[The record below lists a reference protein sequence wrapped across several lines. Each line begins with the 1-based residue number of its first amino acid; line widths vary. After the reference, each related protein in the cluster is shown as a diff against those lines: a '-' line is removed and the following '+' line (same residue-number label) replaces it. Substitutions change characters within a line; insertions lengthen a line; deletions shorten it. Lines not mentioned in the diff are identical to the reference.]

1 MIRGRRVR
9 GVVVVGWGG
18 GRTTDGVTVLV
29 STYGRN
35 KKRIWT

>member
-1 MIRGRRVR
+1 ML
-9 GVVVVGWGG
+9 GVLLVLGG
-18 GRTTDGVTVLV
+18 GGGTTDGVTVLV

>member
-1 MIRGRRVR
+1 ML
-9 GVVVVGWGG
+9 GVLLLGGGGG

>member
-1 MIRGRRVR
+1 ML
-9 GVVVVGWGG
+9 GVLLLLGGGGG